1 MNKRIC
7 INLAKGSFTVFSTYL
22 YSYIGGLSPALIL
35 LIFLMVIDYI
45 SGMLASKKEAMEHPD
60 NERYGWSSKKS
71 IIGIYKKVGYMLT
84 VLVALCID
92 YIIYVILINMS
103 IEFQT
108 KTAFGLVVT
117 VWFIINELLSILEN
131 SGRMGATLPKFLKRV
146 LCELRKEIDDHSDM

>member
-1 MNKRIC
+1 
-7 INLAKGSFTVFSTYL
+7 
-22 YSYIGGLSPALIL
+22 
-35 LIFLMVIDYI
+35 
-45 SGMLASKKEAMEHPD
+45 MEHPD